1 MDRESELASE
11 ASVAEALVLGLVDQ
25 GVDAIFFNPGSDTAP
40 YQEALAALAD
50 RGVAVPRLVLCP
62 HEAVALA
69 AAHGRSVLT
78 GRTQVVMV
86 HVDVGTQNLG
96 AMVHNAMRGRAGVLV
111 MAGLTPMTSFGEL
124 AGGRDNEVHWLQD
137 VPDQSGIVRPY
148 VKWASAIYEPS
159 TAVRKLH
166 RAFQIAGA
174 APSGPVYLTVPR
186 ETLMQPVPRENVTL
200 DRARYGPPAPSGPN
214 VEALERAAAVLRAAK
229 RPVVVTAR
237 SGQAH
242 DGVPLLVDV
251 VDRLGA
257 KVIDRRERVNFP
269 SSHPAYCA
277 SPAAVRLALSSADA
291 VLVVDCPVPWVPS
304 LASPPE
310 SATVISMD
318 SDAVR
323 ASMPDWSF
331 PIDINLQCDPFEG
344 LMRLRELLPEEK
356 AGSGRKSTG
365 PADPDATGAA
375 PPPAGATDELT
386 AERLV
391 AALNQVLREDD
402 VVVEELTT
410 YGAAVRGGL
419 VRDRPGTYFRSGG
432 SGLGWALGAGLGM
445 KLELPDRRV
454 VALVGDG
461 AFLYSGPVPAF
472 WALHVH
478 RAPVVF
484 VVFRNGGYAASRL
497 PVFGLY
503 PRGRSSEV
511 NDVVGTLFPDPPDLV
526 SVSEACGGG
535 GGSVVATVADLV
547 PALEGALAEAE
558 GGRSAVVVVD
568 VASAFIE
575 RGLRGSQ

>member
-1 MDRESELASE
+1 MSRDRESETRT
-11 ASVAEALVLGLVDQ
+11 SVAEALVLALVDQ
-25 GVDAIFFNPGSDTAP
+25 GVDTIFFNPGSDTAP
-40 YQEALAALAD
+40 YQEALAALASS
-50 RGVAVPRLVLCP
+50 GVPVPSLVLCP

-111 MAGLTPMTSFGEL
+111 IAGLTPMTSFGEL

-137 VPDQSGIVRPY
+137 MPDQVGIVRSY
-148 VKWASAIYEPS
+148 VKWASTVHEPS

-166 RAFQIAGA
+166 RAFQIAGT
-174 APSGPVYLTVPR
+174 APCGPVYLTVPR
-186 ETLMQPVPRENVTL
+186 ETLMQPVPREHVAL
-200 DRARYGPPAPSGPN
+200 DHARYRPPAPPGPDA
-214 VEALERAAAVLRAAK
+214 EALGRAAEVLRDA
-229 RPVVVTAR
+229 RHPVVVTAR
-237 SGQAH
+237 VGQAH
-242 DGVPLLVDV
+242 GAVPLLVDV

-269 SSHPAYCA
+269 SGHRAYCA
-277 SPAAVRLALSSADA
+277 SPAAVKEALSSADA

-318 SDAVR
+318 SDPVR

-331 PIDINLQCDPFEG
+331 PIDINLQCDPLVG
-344 LMRLRELLPEEK
+344 LARLRELLPGRDEASDHGGAPSRVGSAK
-356 AGSGRKSTG
+356 SADRVTAGDGEVT
-365 PADPDATGAA
+365 AA
-375 PPPAGATDELT
+375 Q
-386 AERLV
+386 LV
-391 AALNQVLREDD
+391 AALNEVLRADD
-402 VVVEELTT
+402 VVIEELTT

-445 KLELPDRRV
+445 KLELADRRV

-461 AFLYSGPVPAF
+461 AFLYSGPVPAL
-472 WALHVH
+472 WALHVQ

-497 PVFGLY
+497 PVFSLY
-503 PRGRSSEV
+503 PGGTSSQV
-511 NDVVGTLFPDPPDLV
+511 NDVTGTLLPDPPDLV
-526 SVSEACGGG
+526 RVSEACGGSG
-535 GGSVVATVADLV
+535 AVVTRVQDLV
-547 PALEGALAEAE
+547 PSLEDALATAAR
-558 GGRSAVVVVD
+558 GRSAVVVVD
-568 VASAFIE
+568 VASAFIDKS
-575 RGLRGSQ
+575 LRAP